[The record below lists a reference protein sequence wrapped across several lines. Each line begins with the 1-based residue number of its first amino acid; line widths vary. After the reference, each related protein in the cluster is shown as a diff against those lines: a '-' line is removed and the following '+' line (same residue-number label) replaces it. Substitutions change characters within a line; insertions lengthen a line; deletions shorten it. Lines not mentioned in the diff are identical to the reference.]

1 LPAFGL
7 GLGVAVSVGLARFAY
22 ALLLPAMRES
32 LNWNYVAAGSLNT
45 ANALGY
51 IVGAVSAYFL
61 LRKIRPSQLFITGL
75 LLTIVAVLATG
86 LRSDLLWLTST
97 RLLAG
102 IGAVWVFA
110 CGGALVAARYHAH
123 QTLRRVATGL
133 FFAGAGIGI
142 AASGLVVN
150 PIIAMLGNPAW
161 PTAWL
166 ALGVV
171 AAIASVWPILEASRI
186 AGEANAVSSGAL
198 NLRGLMPS
206 MLAYFLFACGYIV
219 YMTFIFAW
227 IQVQGMS
234 WQFGTVAWLAL
245 GCGVAVSPFAWRRAL
260 DSWNPAVTLAASC
273 SMTLIGTLLPA
284 FFTSAPS
291 ILISMVFFG
300 LGMFI
305 APSSVAVLV
314 HRTMRSGQWAKG
326 ITLFTVIFSIGQAI
340 GPIGAGWIADSEG
353 LNVSLFFGAALLAS
367 ASGLAIIGLDRVSV
381 RMHTSSLQS
390 TESTNVRIQ
399 GESDQDNWR

>member
-1 LPAFGL
+1 MSINATIIRSNLSLLPAFGL

-32 LNWNYVAAGSLNT
+32 LSWNYVAAGSLNT

-102 IGAVWVFA
+102 IGAAWVFA

-150 PIIAMLGNPAW
+150 PIIAMFGNPA
-161 PTAWL
+161 
-166 ALGVV
+166 
-171 AAIASVWPILEASRI
+171 
-186 AGEANAVSSGAL
+186 
-198 NLRGLMPS
+198 
-206 MLAYFLFACGYIV
+206 
-219 YMTFIFAW
+219 
-227 IQVQGMS
+227 
-234 WQFGTVAWLAL
+234 
-245 GCGVAVSPFAWRRAL
+245 
-260 DSWNPAVTLAASC
+260 
-273 SMTLIGTLLPA
+273 
-284 FFTSAPS
+284 
-291 ILISMVFFG
+291 
-300 LGMFI
+300 
-305 APSSVAVLV
+305 
-314 HRTMRSGQWAKG
+314 
-326 ITLFTVIFSIGQAI
+326 
-340 GPIGAGWIADSEG
+340 
-353 LNVSLFFGAALLAS
+353 
-367 ASGLAIIGLDRVSV
+367 
-381 RMHTSSLQS
+381 
-390 TESTNVRIQ
+390 
-399 GESDQDNWR
+399 